1 MAINLVVDEPIV
13 AVATPPLNSALA
25 ILRLSGENTLDLLS
39 KGFSRPNALKEAS
52 GHTIIYGW
60 ILSEGKKV
68 DEVQVAVYKEGKSY
82 TGEEMAEIFCHGGT
96 SVVQRIFAVMQ
107 HLGFRTAEKGEF
119 SYRAFLNGKSDLTK
133 TEAVA
138 EIIHARTSAACENAV
153 LRLQGRLFSQ
163 INSIKDDIVGAT
175 GHIIAE
181 VEYPEEEAMVNS
193 FDTEKLRECEKK
205 LVFLS
210 HSWERQKLFQEG
222 IQVVLAGRT
231 NAGKSSLFNAL
242 TGENRSIVSDIH
254 GTTRDWVESQTSF
267 EGIPVRL
274 FDTAGLR
281 ISENEIEN
289 EGIRRTRALTDT
301 AQIIFYLID
310 GREIPNEE
318 DTAFLE
324 NCLTNQKPLILVR
337 TKNDLSDFLSNLPE
351 NFGKY
356 KTVSLSATTGAGLDL
371 LIQKCKEY
379 IFQNDLKEA
388 YDDDWVGLGSERQKF
403 ACDEALTAIRS
414 AIEATDTF
422 GLDAAL
428 QDLDDAIFALGKITG
443 ETTPEDILTEIF
455 SNFCLGK

>member
-1 MAINLVVDEPIV
+1 
-13 AVATPPLNSALA
+13 
-25 ILRLSGENTLDLLS
+25 ILRLSGKNTLNLLA
-39 KGFSRPNALKEAS
+39 KGFSRPAALLEAP

-60 ILSEGKKV
+60 ILSKGEKV
-68 DEVQVAVYKEGKSY
+68 DEVQVAVYKEGKSF

-96 SVVQRIFAVMQ
+96 SVVQRIFALMQ
-107 HLGFRTAEKGEF
+107 QLGFRPAEKGEF

-133 TEAVA
+133 SEAVA
-138 EIIHARTSAACENAV
+138 EIIHARTSEACENAV

-163 INSIKDDIVGAT
+163 INSLKDDIISAT

-193 FDTEKLRECEKK
+193 FDAEKLRQCEEK
-205 LVFLS
+205 LMFLS
-210 HSWERQKLFQEG
+210 RSWERQKLFQEG

-267 EGIPVRL
+267 DGIPVRL

-289 EGIRRTRALTDT
+289 EGIRRTHALTDT
-301 AQIIFYLID
+301 AQIIFYLSD
-310 GREIPNEE
+310 GTENPTDE
-318 DTAFLE
+318 DCAFLE
-324 NCLTNQKPLILVR
+324 DCQKNRKHIILVR
-337 TKNDLSDFLSNLPE
+337 TKKDLP
-351 NFGKY
+351 NFIPNPGEKFAEY
-356 KTVSLSATTGAGLDL
+356 KTISLSATTGEGIDL
-371 LIQKCKEY
+371 LIQSCKEC
-379 IFQNDLKEA
+379 ILENDLQEA

-403 ACDEALTAIRS
+403 ACDEALS
-414 AIEATDTF
+414 AIQSAIAATDTF
-422 GLDAAL
+422 GIDAAL
-428 QDLDDAIFALGKITG
+428 QDLDDALFALGKITG
-443 ETTPEDILTEIF
+443 ETTPDDILTEIF